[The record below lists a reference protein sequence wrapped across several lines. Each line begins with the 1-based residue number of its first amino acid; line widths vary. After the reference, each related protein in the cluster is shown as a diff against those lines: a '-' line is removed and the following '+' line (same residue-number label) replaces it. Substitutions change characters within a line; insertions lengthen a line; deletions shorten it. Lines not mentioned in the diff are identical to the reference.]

1 MKNMNYLVA
10 AYVAIW
16 AIFCVYLISV
26 ARRMA
31 NLQDDIRRLKEGG
44 SRAYGATVTVWE
56 RTHQLRHFRATR
68 ESLLNLCRQKE
79 GFLASLGMTD
89 HRVFLRNL
97 LRRAS

>member
-44 SRAYGATVTVWE
+44 
-56 RTHQLRHFRATR
+56 
-68 ESLLNLCRQKE
+68 K
-79 GFLASLGMTD
+79 
-89 HRVFLRNL
+89 
-97 LRRAS
+97 